1 MEIVQ
6 THNSK
11 NFETIKNLSDVQK
24 IFKDITGQQ
33 NINIAINKLIKDY
46 LQTKIFQLKIQ
57 NVQYETKWG
66 LTYSEFEKKSST
78 WDNASSYEIEQE
90 YYNWGEIISE
100 TNHFKKQMEQWL

>member
-1 MEIVQ
+1 MKNTQIY
-6 THNSK
+6 NSK
-11 NFETIKNLSDVQK
+11 KNIAIKNLSDVQE

-33 NINIAINKLIKDY
+33 NVNIAINKLIKDY

-66 LTYSEFEKKSST
+66 LTYSEFEQKSTT

-90 YYNWGEIISE
+90 YYNWGEIVSE
-100 TNHFKKQMEQWL
+100 TNHFKKLIEQWV